1 LCNLKAYLEAM
12 QEGLFDESLRTSFEI
27 LLRNLQDVQDLQA
40 FYKEY
45 DELFLAL
52 KNTIPM
58 TFSYIEEG
66 FENSKALLNVRQ
78 ILAKSTIR
86 RNEKIFKE
94 AEDSVGFCF
103 VLMSEF
109 LKNKED
115 ELAKALFEKVINQSI
130 DEFLMLIFSNS
141 KA

>member
-1 LCNLKAYLEAM
+1 
-12 QEGLFDESLRTSFEI
+12 
-27 LLRNLQDVQDLQA
+27 QDLQV

-103 VLMSEF
+103 ILMSEF

-115 ELAKALFEKVINQSI
+115 ELAKALFEKVINQGI

>member
-1 LCNLKAYLEAM
+1 
-12 QEGLFDESLRTSFEI
+12 
-27 LLRNLQDVQDLQA
+27 
-40 FYKEY
+40 
-45 DELFLAL
+45 
-52 KNTIPM
+52 M

-109 LKNKED
+109 LKIRKMNLLRHCLKKSSI
-115 ELAKALFEKVINQSI
+115 KALMNF
-130 DEFLMLIFSNS
+130 
-141 KA
+141 